1 MVEKLD
7 LVDENDNVVK
17 VVERKG
23 DWLNLIKQD
32 LFSRS
37 VGIVLLNSKN
47 EIFVHQRSFDKEFNP
62 GFYDSAFGGNV
73 ISNETYAEAAH
84 RELLEESGIN
94 EKPIFLKKDKRFM
107 PYNTFISYY
116 YVVSNKEVKLD
127 HESINGKFMSID
139 ELRKFMIK
147 NSFCNESFEII
158 NELIKNNIINTKPK

>member
-17 VVERKG
+17 VVERKE

-62 GFYDSAFGGNV
+62 GFFDAAFGGNV
-73 ISNETYAEAAH
+73 TSNETYDEAAQ

-116 YVVSNKEVKLD
+116 YVVSDNEVKLD

-139 ELRKFMIK
+139 ELREFMLK
-147 NSFCNESFEII
+147 NPFCGEAYEII
-158 NELIKNNIINTKPK
+158 SELIKKNIIKLK